1 MIYVAPGN
9 SFQANMEN
17 APAGL
22 VGTVG
27 VRIIRASDGLV
38 MSPRKTT
45 EIIEL
50 VAASGT
56 YRAQLKA
63 PEAPGEYT
71 IFWDTGSVGPTTT
84 TSEDL
89 VVNAVA
95 VEAHQETGSNIEPS
109 VAEVAALIETRTR
122 DGRSGTMLGTFTEKT
137 VPTESQA
144 LKAILD
150 AINDVRTDIGV
161 EAIPLAAV
169 PQVRSLVALMAAMK
183 IEESYYTEQIE
194 TNKSPYKLFEKQYE
208 RRLQR
213 VIKAVERALE
223 GDTEDTNIELLP
235 HYDFPDGSDPQGMVG
250 WGTIL
255 GG

>member
-1 MIYVAPGN
+1 MIFVLPGN
-9 SFQANMEN
+9 SFQSNMDN

-27 VRIIRASDGLV
+27 VRIIRDSDGV
-38 MSPRKTT
+38 TVSPRKTT
-45 EIIEL
+45 GIIEL
-50 VAASGT
+50 VAGSGT
-56 YRAQLKA
+56 YRAQLVA
-63 PEAPGEYT
+63 PEPTGEYT
-71 IFWDTGSVGPTTT
+71 IFWDTGVVGPGTTAT
-84 TSEDL
+84 EDMT
-89 VVNAVA
+89 VSAIA
-95 VEAHQETGSNIEPS
+95 EDAHQVTGSNIEPS
-109 VAEVAALIETRTR
+109 VGEVAALIETRTR
-122 DGRSGTMLGTFTEKT
+122 DGRSGNMLGTFTEKT
-137 VPTESQA
+137 TPTAEQA
-144 LKAILD
+144 LKSIND

-161 EAIPLAAV
+161 EEIPAAAAK
-169 PQVRSLVALMAAMK
+169 QVKSLVALMAAMK

-223 GDTEDTNIELLP
+223 GDIEGTETDPMP
-235 HYDFPDGSDPQGMVG
+235 HYSFPDGSDPQGMVG